1 MIRLLRQARP
11 GTVIAW
17 LSEWVR
23 LNSQKYLLEA
33 AQEPLAR
40 RYLGRPGP
48 VSRPGLQ
55 VFFWKRIFVPIY
67 RLLPWEWRRAII
79 LAMPGSHR
87 QGWPPDMQ
95 APSLASQQRDAA

>member
-1 MIRLLRQARP
+1 MTGRLRQARP
-11 GTVIAW
+11 GTVTAR

-48 VSRPGLQ
+48 VGRPGVQAL
-55 VFFWKRIFVPIY
+55 FWKRIFVPLY

-87 QGWPPDMQ
+87 RGWPPDTQ
-95 APSLASQQRDAA
+95 APPPASQQRTAA

>member
-1 MIRLLRQARP
+1 MTRLRPVKSALTRLL
-11 GTVIAW
+11 
-17 LSEWVR
+17 EWVR

-40 RYLGRPGP
+40 RYLGRPGT

-55 VFFWKRIFVPIY
+55 VFFWKRIFVPLY

-87 QGWPPDMQ
+87 RGWLPGPR
-95 APSLASQQRDAA
+95 APSPAKRKRKAA

>member
-1 MIRLLRQARP
+1 MRLPRKARP
-11 GTVIAW
+11 ATVISR

-40 RYLGRPGP
+40 RYLDRPGP

-55 VFFWKRIFVPIY
+55 VFFWKRIFVPLY

-87 QGWPPDMQ
+87 RGWPAGPHV
-95 APSLASQQRDAA
+95 PSRQERDAA